1 METMFWLGFGG
12 VAYAY
17 FGYPLL
23 LLAWSRIR
31 SRPADP
37 GGAGLPP
44 VSVILPVHNE
54 EGQLPGRLD
63 NLLALEYP
71 EDRVEIL
78 VVSDGSSDGTAAIA
92 ARYQEADPRVR
103 LVELQERAG
112 KGNALNEGVRA
123 ASHDVVVFTD
133 AGILLEGGSL
143 RALVAPLGDPTVG
156 CVSGE
161 DIIGGSGGE
170 ALYGRYELLLRRL
183 EGRIRSIVG
192 ASGSIY
198 AQRRELCPEFREG
211 MAPDFLSVLHTV
223 ERGYRAVSAEDARG
237 EMRAVSGHGREFS
250 RKVRTLIRGMTAL
263 RAFSHL
269 LNPFRYGSF
278 SWILFSHKVMRWLVP
293 FFLVMML
300 VGNAALLDRPFYRGL
315 AIPHGL
321 FYLLGAGALMG
332 LPLLRGL
339 LPARIAAYF
348 VNVNASIAV
357 AWWQFLRGER
367 KEIWTPTRR

>member
-23 LLAWSRIR
+23 LAAWSRIR
-31 SRPADP
+31 PCP
-37 GGAGLPP
+37 VETEGTELPP
-44 VSVILPVHNE
+44 VTVILPVHNE

-63 NLLALEYP
+63 NLLALDYP
-71 EDRVEIL
+71 VDRMEIL
-78 VVSDGSSDGTAAIA
+78 VVSDGSSDGTVAIA
-92 ARYQEADPRVR
+92 TRYEGADPRVR

-123 ASHDVVVFTD
+123 AGNEVVIFTD
-133 AGILLEGGSL
+133 AGILLERESL
-143 RALVAPLGDPTVG
+143 RALIAPFADPTVG

-161 DIIGGSGGE
+161 DTIAGSGGE

-183 EGRIRSIVG
+183 EGQVRSIVG

-223 ERGYRAVSAEDARG
+223 EQGYRAISVEDARG

-250 RKVRTLIRGMTAL
+250 RKVRTLIRGMTVLGAY
-263 RAFSHL
+263 SHL
-269 LNPFRYGSF
+269 LNPLRYGTF
-278 SWILFSHKVMRWLVP
+278 SWILFSHKMMRWLVP

-300 VGNAALLDRPFYRGL
+300 VGNAALLDSPFYRLL

-321 FYLLGAGALMG
+321 FYLLGVGALMG
-332 LPLLRGL
+332 LPLLRSL

-357 AWWQFLRGER
+357 AGWQFLRGQR
-367 KEIWTPTRR
+367 MEIWAPTRR

>member
-1 METMFWLGFGG
+1 MEMLFWLGFGG

-23 LLAWSRIR
+23 LVAWSRIR
-31 SRPADP
+31 DRPVEP
-37 GGAGLPP
+37 GGTGLPP

-63 NLLALEYP
+63 NLLALDYP
-71 EDRVEIL
+71 EDRMEVL
-78 VVSDGSSDGTAAIA
+78 VVSDGSADETPAIA
-92 ARYQEADPRVR
+92 ARYQAADPRVR
-103 LVELQERAG
+103 LIELRERGG

-123 ASHDVVVFTD
+123 ARHELIVFTD
-133 AGILLEGGSL
+133 AGIRLEAGSL
-143 RALVAPLGDPTVG
+143 RALVDPFGDPTVG

-161 DIIGGSGGE
+161 DSIAGSGGE

-223 ERGYRAVSAEDARG
+223 ERGYRAISAEEARG
-237 EMRAVSGHGREFS
+237 EMQALSDQGREFS

-263 RAFSHL
+263 GAYSHL
-269 LNPFRYGSF
+269 LNPFRYGTF

-293 FFLVMML
+293 FFLGMML
-300 VGNAALLDRPFYRGL
+300 VGNAGLLGRPFYRGV
-315 AIPHGL
+315 AVPHGL
-321 FYLLGAGALMG
+321 FYLLGVSALMG

-367 KEIWTPTRR
+367 LEIWTPTRR